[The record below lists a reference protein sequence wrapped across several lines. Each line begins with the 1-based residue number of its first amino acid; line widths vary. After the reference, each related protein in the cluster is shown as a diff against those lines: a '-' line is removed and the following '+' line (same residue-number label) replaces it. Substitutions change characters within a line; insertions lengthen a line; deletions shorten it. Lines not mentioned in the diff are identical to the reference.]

1 MQLSALPRHFFGINR
16 GVIKTFRCMQLIGA
30 FLLGF
35 CLQVAATGVSQT
47 VTLSMKN
54 ARLETVL
61 DAVKEQT
68 GYFISYKTNQL
79 KSARPV
85 TVHAENMPLQDF
97 LQQMLKGQQLEF
109 AIEVKTIFIRKKKPF
124 SSPVQHDEEKSAV
137 IPPPV
142 ELKGAVTNKNGEPL
156 EGVSVSIKGTNRGTI
171 TGSDGKFQLMVPDNE
186 LPVTLEFSYIGYE
199 RQAIKSDGQTVFKI
213 ALVESIEGF
222 ADVVVVGYGTK
233 KRADVTGAIS
243 MVKGEDIKQ
252 NPAANLSNSIAGR
265 IPGVIINNRSGE
277 PGQDASQILIR
288 GKGTLN
294 DNSPLIV
301 IDGIANAGSFDRL
314 NPDDIESVTVL
325 KDASAAIYGAQAAN
339 GVILVT
345 TKRGKAG
352 QPLITY
358 DGNYSLTQP
367 TRIPKLINAWE
378 YATYKNEI
386 NARTGLPAEFT
397 EEQIQHYK
405 DGDDPLN
412 YPNTNWLN
420 AILKD
425 LSPQTRHSLSLRGG
439 GEKVSY
445 FVSGGYLYQDGIFR
459 NSATDYNQYNFRSNV
474 DANLNKNFK
483 LSFDVAGRMEDRRY
497 SNVTGAEIFSYTY
510 GTFPTL
516 PDFYP
521 NGLPGAGVEA
531 GRNPVLLASG
541 ASGFKKV
548 KDYFLQSRVVFELK
562 LPYITEGLSLSGF
575 AGYNFQFNNV
585 KLLNDNWDSYRYDKN
600 TGQYINYRNNL
611 GPINLNES
619 FRNYNLST
627 YNIKLGYDRS
637 FNQHKVSA
645 FVAYEQSEGFDE
657 GIGAY
662 RTGYLTNQ
670 IDQISVGGNTGL
682 NNSGTAFQSARQN
695 VFGRISY
702 NFDERYL
709 AELILRYDGSF
720 NFPVGRQWGTFP
732 GVSLGWR
739 ISEESFFKNNVS
751 FINQLKLKASWARLG
766 NDKIAPYQSL
776 LQYNRDAG
784 YYFGANLD
792 RVPGLSLG
800 VVPNPFVTWEVSDTK
815 NIGIESSLWGGA
827 LNVNADY
834 FFANRN
840 NILVSRNASIPTS
853 TGLSSAN
860 LPAENIGKVS
870 SHGFELEVF
879 HRGKFGADFTY
890 SIGANF
896 THTQNTIDFID
907 EAAGVP
913 DWQKAQGHPMD
924 SWLLYKT
931 DGIYH
936 SQAEIDGSAHLTGAR
951 PGDIKYIDLNKD
963 GKITSNDQIR
973 IYESA
978 IPLNTF
984 GIPMGI
990 KYKGIGLSLLWQGQS
1005 KAKQV
1010 IRPTFNPLTPPRWM
1024 YDDRWTATN
1033 TNGKMPASF
1042 APNDNFNT
1050 LESDF
1055 WLRNASFIR
1064 LKTVELSYNLS
1075 APTLSQ
1081 FNMQDLEIYLSAF
1094 NLFTISK
1101 IKDYDP
1107 ELSASN
1113 GGYYPQTR
1121 IYNAGVR
1128 ISF

>member
-1 MQLSALPRHFFGINR
+1 
-16 GVIKTFRCMQLIGA
+16 MQLIGA
-30 FLLGF
+30 FLLGC

-61 DAVKEQT
+61 DAVKAQT
-68 GYFISYKTNQL
+68 GYFVSYKTNQL

-85 TVHAENMPLQDF
+85 TVHADRMPLQDF
-97 LQQMLKGQQLEF
+97 LQQMLKDQPLEF
-109 AIEVKTIFIRKKKPF
+109 AIKVNTIFIKKGKAP
-124 SSPVQHDEEKSAV
+124 SPPTRYEGEKTIA

-142 ELKGAVTNKNGEPL
+142 ELKGLVTNSKGEPL
-156 EGVSVSIKGTNRGTI
+156 EGVSVGIVGTNKGTI
-171 TGSDGKFQLMVPDNE
+171 TGSDGMFQLTVSDDQ
-186 LPVTLEFSYIGYE
+186 LPIELEFSYIGYE
-199 RQAIKSDGQTVFKI
+199 RQVVKSGGQTMFKI
-213 ALVESIEGF
+213 ALVESIDGF
-222 ADVVVVGYGTK
+222 ADVVVVGYGVQK
-233 KRADVTGAIS
+233 KVDVTGAIS
-243 MVKGEDIKQ
+243 VVKGVDIKQ

-277 PGQDASQILIR
+277 PGRDASQIFIR

-314 NPDDIESVTVL
+314 NPEDIESVTVL

-345 TKRGKAG
+345 TKRGKTG
-352 QPLITY
+352 DPLITY

-367 TRIPKLINAWE
+367 TRLPELINAWE
-378 YATYKNEI
+378 YATYKNEL

-405 DGDDPLN
+405 DGDDLVN

-439 GEKVSY
+439 SEKVSY

-459 NSATDYNQYNFRSNV
+459 NSATNYNQYNLRSNL
-474 DANLNKNFK
+474 DANIHKNFK
-483 LSFDVAGRMEDRRY
+483 ISLDIAGRIEDRRY
-497 SNVTGAEIFSYTY
+497 SNVSGAELFSYTY

-541 ASGFKKV
+541 ASGFRKV
-548 KDYFLQSRVVFELK
+548 KDYFLQSRIVFDLK
-562 LPYITEGLSLSGF
+562 LPSITEGLSLSGF
-575 AGYNFQFNNV
+575 AGYNFQFNNE

-600 TGQYINYRNNL
+600 TDLYINYRNNL
-611 GPINLNES
+611 GPINLTES
-619 FRNYNLST
+619 FRNYKLAT

-637 FNQHKVSA
+637 FNQHKVGA
-645 FVAYEQSEGFDE
+645 FIAYEQSEGFDE
-657 GIGAY
+657 GISAY

-670 IDQISVGGNTGL
+670 IDQISLGGNTGL

-695 VFGRISY
+695 VFGRITY

-709 AELILRYDGSF
+709 AEVILRYDGSF

-751 FINQLKLKASWARLG
+751 FINQLKLRASWARLG
-766 NDKIAPYQSL
+766 NDKISPYQSQ

-815 NIGIESSLWGGA
+815 NLGIEASLWGGA

-834 FFANRN
+834 FFSKRN

-870 SHGFELEVF
+870 SNGFELELF
-879 HRGKFGADFTY
+879 HRGKLGGYLTY
-890 SIGANF
+890 NIGLNF
-896 THTQNTIDFID
+896 THTQNKIDFID

-913 DWQKAQGHPMD
+913 DWQKAQGHRMD

-931 DGIYH
+931 DGIYR
-936 SQAEIDGSAHLTGAR
+936 SQAEIDRSAHLAGVR
-951 PGDIKYIDLNKD
+951 PGDIKYIDLNGD

-978 IPLNTF
+978 TPLNIF
-984 GIPMGI
+984 GAPMGVR
-990 KYKGIGLSLLWQGQS
+990 YKGIGLNLLWQGQS

-1010 IRPTFNPLTPPRWM
+1010 IRPTFNPLTLPRWM
-1024 YDDRWTATN
+1024 YDDRWTAAN
-1033 TNGKMPASF
+1033 TDGKMPASF

-1055 WLRNASFIR
+1055 WLRDASFIR
-1064 LKTVELSYNLS
+1064 LKTVELSYNF
-1075 APTLSQ
+1075 PTQTLSR
-1081 FNMQDLEIYLSAF
+1081 FNVQNIEMYLSAF

-1107 ELSASN
+1107 ELSVSN

-1128 ISF
+1128 ISL